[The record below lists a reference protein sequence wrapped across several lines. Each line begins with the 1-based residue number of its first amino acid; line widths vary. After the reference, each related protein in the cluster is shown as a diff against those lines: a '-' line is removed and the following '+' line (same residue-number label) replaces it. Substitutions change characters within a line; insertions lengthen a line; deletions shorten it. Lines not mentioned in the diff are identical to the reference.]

1 VHSNISLSVP
11 SLIPDEIIERAVTSS
26 NDRGFRY
33 TVFGLLFESNLPLA
47 GLMPASLS
55 CASESQAKS
64 PDIKIHLGSLPESD
78 SSNSE
83 SRLRYVS
90 SYLDETG
97 EPALFIWGIDGGRFL
112 RMSYTDGTEF
122 WVNRGFSTLW
132 GNWSDKSS
140 LENTLSYLVGPV
152 LGLLLRLRG
161 KICLHASAV
170 AFNDKSIVFVGRAG
184 AGKSTTAAAFARK
197 GFAVLSDDIVALVD
211 KENIFHVVPAYPRLS
226 LWPDSVKLLYGSP
239 DALPPI
245 MPDWNKRCLMLG
257 QDGAPPFE
265 GRTLPIGAI
274 YFFGDPAVEAESC
287 FEVIS
292 QREALLTLVANS
304 YAAKFL
310 DGKQRAEEF
319 AVLSQLA
326 SVVPTRKINPR
337 RYTMDLNT
345 LCGAICRDFDA
356 IDPSNH

>member
-1 VHSNISLSVP
+1 
-11 SLIPDEIIERAVTSS
+11 LIPDEIIQRAVKSS
-26 NDRGFRY
+26 SDHGFYY
-33 TVFGLLFESNLPLA
+33 TVFGLQFESNLPLA
-47 GLMPASLS
+47 GLMAASLS
-55 CASESQAKS
+55 SASKSQANS
-64 PDIKIHLGSLPESD
+64 PDVKIHLGSLPESD

-83 SRLRYVS
+83 SKLRYVS
-90 SYLDETG
+90 SYLDERG
-97 EPALFIWGIDGGRFL
+97 EPALRIWDIDGGRFL
-112 RMSYTDGTEF
+112 RMCYADGTEF

-152 LGLLLRLRG
+152 LGLLLSLRG
-161 KICLHASAV
+161 KVCLHASAV
-170 AFNDKSIVFVGRAG
+170 AFNDKSIVFVGPAG

-211 KENIFHVVPAYPRLS
+211 KEKIFHVVPAYPRVS

-274 YFFGDPAVEAESC
+274 YFLGDPAVEAERC

-292 QREALLTLVANS
+292 RREALLTLVANA
-304 YAAKFL
+304 YAAKFP
-310 DGKQRAEEF
+310 DAKQRAEEF
-319 AVLSQLA
+319 AVLSQLV
-326 SVVPTRKINPR
+326 SVVPIRKINPR
-337 RYTMDLNT
+337 RHTVDLNA

-356 IDPSNH
+356 VDPSNH